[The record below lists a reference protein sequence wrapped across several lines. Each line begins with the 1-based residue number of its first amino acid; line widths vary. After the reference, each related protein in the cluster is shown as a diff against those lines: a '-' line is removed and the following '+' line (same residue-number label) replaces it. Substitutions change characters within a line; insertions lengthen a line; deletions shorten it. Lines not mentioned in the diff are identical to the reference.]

1 MSRYNYPRRTRADAG
16 IGAAGGFALS
26 MIGLG
31 GALVISGQRTRH
43 THPPKAMIG

>member
-1 MSRYNYPRRTRADAG
+1 LTGSDAG

-31 GALVISGQRTRH
+31 GALVISGQRTRARP
-43 THPPKAMIG
+43 TKAMIG